1 MNSVNKFLVIGRL
14 KDNPSIRTLES
25 GAKVSNIVVVTER
38 DYKDK
43 EGNKIT
49 DYLNFALWNKDA
61 ENLCQISKKGALIT
75 LEGYNTTKEVEV
87 NGEKHYEFH
96 PVVTKYKHLANA
108 KNYTSEPIKEENQE
122 EIIK

>member
-96 PVVTKYKHLANA
+96 PAPASPRRTRSLRSAVKKSARLQR
-108 KNYTSEPIKEENQE
+108 SR
-122 EIIK
+122 

>member
-1 MNSVNKFLVIGRL
+1 MNSMNKFIVIGRL
-14 KDNPSIRTLES
+14 KDNPNLKTLDN
-25 GAKVSNIVVVTER
+25 GAKVCNIVLVTER

-43 EGNKIT
+43 EGNKIV

-75 LEGYNTTKEVEV
+75 LEGYNTTKEVEI

-96 PVVTKYKHLANA
+96 PVVSKYKHLANS
-108 KNYTSEPIKEENQE
+108 KNYTTEPIKEEVE
-122 EIIK
+122 EELAK